1 MKKQLKESY
10 QIDRSQNR
18 QMYEERLIL
27 VLLLFNIFTFLDV
40 ALQNMLIKYS
50 DNINLEG
57 RLLFLQKIVLEFKMI
72 FRNWTYGIKTLGC
85 YSISTLVRYH
95 V

>member
-10 QIDRSQNR
+10 QIDHSQNR

-72 FRNWTYGIKTLGC
+72 FRNWTYGIKL
-85 YSISTLVRYH
+85 
-95 V
+95 

>member
-72 FRNWTYGIKTLGC
+72 FRNWTYGIKL
-85 YSISTLVRYH
+85 
-95 V
+95 